1 MGAHPMSP
9 SLWAA
14 FAGATAVLMLI
25 PGPNVALIVAN
36 SLRFGVS
43 AGLLTVAGTS
53 AAMVAQ
59 LTVASLGVT
68 AIFGALAEAFGTL
81 RWLGV
86 AYLVWLGIR
95 AWREPASDLSETR
108 AAPPSKTVGRGFL
121 VSLTNPKT
129 LAFYAAFLPQFIDPA
144 EPLGPQMAILSL
156 TFVAVALIIDSGWAV
171 LAARA
176 RGVVARFGRLR
187 NRLTGAA
194 LIGAALGLALARR

>member
-1 MGAHPMSP
+1 MYSAHDARPSLFRRLMLRIGLILSIGAYPMSP
-9 SLWAA
+9 ALWAA

-36 SLRFGVS
+36 SVS

-108 AAPPSKTVGRGFL
+108 AAPPSK
-121 VSLTNPKT
+121 N
-129 LAFYAAFLPQFIDPA
+129 
-144 EPLGPQMAILSL
+144 
-156 TFVAVALIIDSGWAV
+156 
-171 LAARA
+171 
-176 RGVVARFGRLR
+176 
-187 NRLTGAA
+187 
-194 LIGAALGLALARR
+194 